1 MSGAA
6 NMVGQYAAAAA
17 APIVDEVGREAVT
30 NTSRDTDK
38 GAILIQNQNAQFK
51 MFLELFPEPRTA
63 KRNLE
68 EFDNKVPVYVGP
80 RHWAKHKFPKDYTNP
95 AQLKFSNIK
104 LPGGDFL
111 LDMKWWIDYEVKINF
126 KDFPWPVSNVAT
138 GKIDTTKLKK
148 ISFEQKMFLC

>member
-1 MSGAA
+1 M
-6 NMVGQYAAAAA
+6 Y
-17 APIVDEVGREAVT
+17 
-30 NTSRDTDK
+30 
-38 GAILIQNQNAQFK
+38 
-51 MFLELFPEPRTA
+51 LELFPEPRTA

-126 KDFPWPVSNVAT
+126 KDFPWPVSNVAP
-138 GKIDTTKLKK
+138 GKIETTKLKK
-148 ISFEQKMFLC
+148 ISFEQKMFLCKDPTLFTSAQTLST